1 MTPDEYCQD
10 KAAQSGSS
18 FYYAFRLLPADRRRA
33 ITAFYAFCREV
44 DNIVD
49 EVNDVDVALSK
60 LAYWRREI
68 DNLYAGQ
75 PQHPVTQA
83 LSPHIAPLHLPQT
96 ALHTVVDGMQQDIDK
111 SRYLNFDELASY
123 CYKAAGAVGEVSA
136 RIFGIARTNN
146 PATLEYARTL
156 GEALQLTNIIRD
168 VGEDARRNRIYL
180 PQEDLD
186 RFGVSSSSLLRGQ
199 PSGDFQAL
207 MRFQF
212 ERAAGTYERAYAL
225 LPAEDRRA
233 QRPGLAMAA
242 IYRALLDEI
251 RHDGF
256 RVLEH
261 RVALTPVRKLW
272 IAWKTYRFA

>member
-49 EVNDVDVALSK
+49 EVSDAGVALTK

-83 LSPHIAPLHLPQT
+83 LAPHIAPLHLPQS
-96 ALHTVVDGMQQDIDK
+96 ALHTVVDGMQQDLDK
-111 SRYLNFDELASY
+111 SRYLNFAELASY
-123 CYKAAGAVGEVSA
+123 CYKAAGVVGEVSA
-136 RIFGIARTNN
+136 RIFGIAQTDN
-146 PATLEYARTL
+146 PATLQYARTL
-156 GEALQLTNIIRD
+156 GEALQLTNIVRD

-186 RFGVSSSSLLRGQ
+186 RFGVTSSSLLRGQ
-199 PSGDFQAL
+199 PSGDFLAL
-207 MRFQF
+207 MQFQY
-212 ERAAGTYERAYAL
+212 ERAAGTYERAYAS
-225 LPAEDRRA
+225 LPAEDRKA

-251 RHDGF
+251 RRDSF

-261 RVALTPVRKLW
+261 RVALTPLRKLW

>member
-1 MTPDEYCQD
+1 MDGLAQVATPTAGQPLMTPDEYCQD

-49 EVNDVDVALSK
+49 EVSDVDVALSK

-96 ALHTVVDGMQQDIDK
+96 ALHTVVTAC
-111 SRYLNFDELASY
+111 SRISTNPLSQFRRLASY
-123 CYKAAGAVGEVSA
+123 CYKAAGVVGEVSA

-146 PATLEYARTL
+146 PATPR
-156 GEALQLTNIIRD
+156 IRSHA
-168 VGEDARRNRIYL
+168 GRSATTHQYHSRCRR
-180 PQEDLD
+180 
-186 RFGVSSSSLLRGQ
+186 G
-199 PSGDFQAL
+199 
-207 MRFQF
+207 
-212 ERAAGTYERAYAL
+212 RAAQSH
-225 LPAEDRRA
+225 LPAAGRS
-233 QRPGLAMAA
+233 GSVWGVIVVAA
-242 IYRALLDEI
+242 
-251 RHDGF
+251 
-256 RVLEH
+256 
-261 RVALTPVRKLW
+261 
-272 IAWKTYRFA
+272 AWPAER